1 MPLYKQKSFLAAGTA
16 FLLLF
21 AALMAVRL
29 GVFKKEIPVYAFNPT
44 QGISERDSWM
54 NIIQKGRK
62 IGFSHSVLSKKEDG
76 YNLHETVYMKIST
89 MGMIQDINLD
99 TQAGLNSDFTLRTFD
114 FSLSSG
120 RFEFKAKGTVSGDV
134 LSIYTDD
141 SGVPRKVDIPVKN
154 KPYMVAGVVD
164 AALAAGLR
172 EGELITFDIFDPA
185 TMSQEPVLLKVGAR
199 EEIKIGGTSRTAV
212 KMLLSF
218 KGTKQDLWIGEKGEI
233 LKEQGM
239 LGIILEKTSREEAL
253 SGLSLQASEDLTR
266 IASVPSN
273 VIFENPGK
281 LSFLKVKIEG
291 IELES
296 LKLDDHRQTL
306 EHVDLEIRKESI
318 EDLPEQGGVDKR
330 DIRWINY
337 LKPSTFIQSDSG
349 KILSVVINTVNA
361 TDPPLVKTRKL
372 MNWINTNIKKRPVI
386 SLPDAISTLENRA
399 GDCNE
404 HAMLMAALA
413 RAAGI
418 PAKVEA
424 GLVYLNGRFYYH
436 AWNLLYLGKWIAVDS
451 LFNQIPADVT
461 HIRFSTGD
469 QKEQLDLMG
478 IIGNV
483 KINILE
489 YR

>member
-1 MPLYKQKSFLAAGTA
+1 MPLYKNRSFLAAGA
-16 FLLLF
+16 VFLLLF

-29 GVFKKEIPVYAFNPT
+29 GVFKKDIPEYAFNPT
-44 QGISERDSWM
+44 QGILERDSWM

-62 IGFSHSVLSKKEDG
+62 IGFSHSVLSKKDDG
-76 YNLHETVYMKIST
+76 YNLHETVYMKINT

-99 TQAGLNSDFTLRTFD
+99 TLADLNSNFTLRTFD
-114 FSLSSG
+114 FSISSG
-120 RFEFKAKGTVSGDV
+120 RFEFKAKGTVSGDI
-134 LSIYTDD
+134 LSIYTED
-141 SGVPRKVDIPVKN
+141 SGTPRKVDIPVKN

-164 AALAAGLR
+164 AALAAGLK
-172 EGELITFDIFDPA
+172 EGELVTFDIFDPA

-199 EEIKIGGTSRTAV
+199 EEISIGGVRQTAV

-239 LGIILEKTSREEAL
+239 LGISLEKTTREEAL
-253 SGLSLQASEDLTR
+253 SGLTLQASEDLTR

-273 VIFENPGK
+273 VILENPGK

-296 LKLDDHRQTL
+296 LKLNDERQTL
-306 EHVDLEIRKESI
+306 ENMVLEIKKESLS
-318 EDLPEQGGVDKR
+318 DLPEQGGVDKR
-330 DIRWINY
+330 DLRLISY
-337 LKPSTFIQSDSG
+337 LKPSTFIQSDNG
-349 KILSVVINTVNA
+349 KILSVVVNTVNPSD
-361 TDPPLVKTRKL
+361 TPLVKTRKL
-372 MNWINTNIKKRPVI
+372 MNWINANIKKRPVI
-386 SLPDAISTLENRA
+386 SLPDAISTLENRV

-451 LFNQIPADVT
+451 LFNQMPADVT
-461 HIRFSTGD
+461 HIRFSTGG

-483 KINILE
+483 KINVLE